1 MDTSSLGAALE
12 AVLFASGDSV
22 EISRLCL
29 AFGVSADDLLAVA
42 DSLREEYERSGRGI
56 RLLHLNEKLQLVSA
70 PEWDDVITQTLEKRR
85 ASRLSSAAMEALSV
99 VAYYQPVT
107 RAYIDKV
114 RGVDSSYTVSVLLD
128 KGLIAPCGV
137 LEAPGRPTLFGT
149 TEQFLRVMGISSLK
163 ELPQL
168 PELQGE
174 GLPSLPVMTDVS
186 VPVEAGNESG
196 GGE

>member
-1 MDTSSLGAALE
+1 MDTSNLCAALE

-29 AFGVSADDLLAVA
+29 VFGVTEEDLSSAA
-42 DSLREEYERSGRGI
+42 DALREDYEKNQRGI
-56 RLLHLNEKLQLVSA
+56 RLLRLDDRLQLVSSS
-70 PEWDDVITQTLEKRR
+70 EWNDVITRVLEKRR

-99 VAYYQPVT
+99 VAYFQPVT
-107 RAYIDKV
+107 RAYIDKI
-114 RGVDSSYTVSVLLD
+114 RGVDSSYTVSLLME
-128 KGLIAPCGV
+128 KGLIAPCGF

-163 ELPQL
+163 ELPPL
-168 PELQGE
+168 PERRGDE
-174 GLPSLPVMTDVS
+174 LPV
-186 VPVEAGNESG
+186 PAGPEDEPLFNRTESE